1 MIKEELI
8 KLIKSLPHDKCLV
21 TFICGRGYILSCKEI
36 ETSAGSRCYIDKI
49 IGTRVVLIGVVDLYC
64 ETTLYIIDRSDTYDI
79 YSINIFLKKDYIQVG
94 IDEFTIDKYQGV
106 FYGSPNPRPSEIPFM
121 TKEKV
126 DNNTE
131 VKKSVIFPD
140 CPRNEKWSDETI
152 LNIVNF
158 VNSGIVYDEKQYT
171 IASCSVVGFLGD
183 LADHIIM
190 GHVWDIKN
198 KRALVLK
205 EKHKKHCLFFK
216 NGKNYHSLDIIPN
229 EEIVASYK
237 VEGVL

>member
-1 MIKEELI
+1 MKEEKKKQDELNELLS
-8 KLIKSLPHDKCLV
+8 KL
-21 TFICGRGYILSCKEI
+21 KEDFV
-36 ETSAGSRCYIDKI
+36 E
-49 IGTRVVLIGVVDLYC
+49 
-64 ETTLYIIDRSDTYDI
+64 
-79 YSINIFLKKDYIQVG
+79 FKKDDG
-94 IDEFTIDKYQGV
+94 ISKIMAQTTG
-106 FYGSPNPRPSEIPFM
+106 
-121 TKEKV
+121 KV

-140 CPRNEKWSDETI
+140 CRRNEKWSDETI

-171 IASCSVVGFLGD
+171 IASCFVVGLLGD
-183 LADHIIM
+183 LAINIGI
-190 GHVWDIKN
+190 GHAWDIKN

-205 EKHKKHCLFFK
+205 EKHKQYCLFFK
-216 NGKNYHSLDIIPN
+216 NGKYTYSLNIIPN